1 MKTFWRVLETL
12 AVVTLV
18 LVWPLGA
25 FAQIGKITSPG
36 GSGATPQTVFD
47 STACTSAVG
56 TDAYA
61 CSPATSPCPA
71 ALANGQYVFLTTDVA
86 NTGAATFAY
95 CGLAAKAIV
104 WPSPTASV
112 ALVTGDMLANVGYL
126 LQYNAT
132 GDNWKLGFSS
142 NTPSVAAANT
152 WTGAQTFVSAGFTTI
167 TGVNNININTNT
179 GGSGQGYWDTG
190 SNFRI
195 NGNTSLTP
203 DSAMIALGTT
213 SNSLHVMEQA
223 DAAASYD
230 FNNGPCGTS
239 ACNDPTLITHTS
251 VQDTTQYWGE
261 AVAYGVGGATKT
273 LTESSATAAV
283 RIPVAALTGTGGR
296 IEYTIYA
303 ADATDNAV
311 RSGSIGFAVVAK
323 GTTETCTLSGASE
336 AADGSVL
343 AASSASTLTY
353 AITCDTTPANAVD
366 IAFNAVSSLTQTT
379 LQIRYKVRL
388 YGPGLPARQ

>member
-1 MKTFWRVLETL
+1 MKTFWRVLETV
-12 AVVTLV
+12 AVVSLI

-61 CSPATSPCPA
+61 CSPTTSPCPA

-112 ALVTGDMLANVGYL
+112 ALATGDMLANVGYL

-132 GDNWKLGFSS
+132 GDGWKLGQSS
-142 NTPSVAAANT
+142 NTPSVAAGNT
-152 WTGAQTFVSAGFTTI
+152 WTVAQTINADLYHQADKAIYGAGAGTATNGVRFDQTT
-167 TGVNNININTNT
+167 
-179 GGSGQGYWDTG
+179 
-190 SNFRI
+190 
-195 NGNTSLTP
+195 LTP
-203 DSAMIALGTT
+203 DGGILFTGSTGNSWHIAE
-213 SNSLHVMEQA
+213 SA
-223 DAAASYD
+223 DAAFD
-230 FNNGPCGTS
+230 FNNGPCGTGN
-239 ACNDPTLITHTS
+239 CVDPTFNYHTT

-261 AVAYGVGGATKT
+261 AVAYGAGGATKT